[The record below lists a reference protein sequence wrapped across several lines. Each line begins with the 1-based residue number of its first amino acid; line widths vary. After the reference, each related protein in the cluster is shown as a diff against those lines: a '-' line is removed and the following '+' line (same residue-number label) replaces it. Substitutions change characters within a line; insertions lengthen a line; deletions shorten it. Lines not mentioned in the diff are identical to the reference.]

1 MLEKQISKGDVA
13 NYGFNAGGAPL
24 SFDFRIAGHSAP
36 MLNRMETCTGWLGLA
51 TEAAS
56 AAVLLLCVKF
66 LQLLQECRAL
76 LHTSWG
82 IDYWLG
88 LHKRNESLVLRR
100 DRNFSIRRFFVRF
113 GHHRLGPFI
122 FDNDF
127 CDGFIIVAFYSLF

>member
-66 LQLLQECRAL
+66 LQLLQPAGVSCTAA
-76 LHTSWG
+76 HF
-82 IDYWLG
+82 LG
-88 LHKRNESLVLRR
+88 
-100 DRNFSIRRFFVRF
+100 
-113 GHHRLGPFI
+113 HRLLAWF
-122 FDNDF
+122 
-127 CDGFIIVAFYSLF
+127 A